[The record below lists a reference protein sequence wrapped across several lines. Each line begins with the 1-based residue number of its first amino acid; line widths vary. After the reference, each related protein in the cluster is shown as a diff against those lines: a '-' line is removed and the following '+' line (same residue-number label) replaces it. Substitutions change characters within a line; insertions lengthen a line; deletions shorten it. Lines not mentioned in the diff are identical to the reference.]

1 MDVHLVT
8 ERLLLRSFTPDDLEL
23 VVALDADPGVK
34 RYIDDDAPV
43 DRDDVADTLA
53 WWCGYPER
61 SPGYGFWAAIERATG
76 DFIGWFHLRPGMHD
90 APDEPELG
98 YRLHRRFW
106 GLGLATEGS
115 RALVDTAF
123 LDRGARRVHASTM
136 AVNAGSRRVMEKS
149 GLRFVRTFHADWP
162 VRIAGDE
169 EGDVEYAITRAE
181 WEADRA
187 TPTI

>member
-1 MDVHLVT
+1 MCTWSPSGCCCV
-8 ERLLLRSFTPDDLEL
+8 RSRPTTSSSSSRSTPTP
-23 VVALDADPGVK
+23 ASSGTSTTTHRSIATTSPRSLD
-34 RYIDDDAPV
+34 
-43 DRDDVADTLA
+43 

-61 SPGYGFWAAIERATG
+61 SPGYGFWAAIERTTG
-76 DFIGWFHLRPGMHD
+76 EFVGWFHLRPGSDD

-106 GLGLATEGS
+106 GRGLATEGS

-162 VRIAGDE
+162 VRITGDE